1 MEFAIMPITPTIMI
15 PALAC
20 DTARDGAPLRMSD
33 DSVVPAE
40 VLADARRVADGLYH
54 NRAKADEVY
63 RQLIGTYLA
72 VKDTDVA
79 IIFCPGGWGWSS
91 ITRSPG
97 WVSIQ
102 NGIQDV
108 LQSYGQSAIAID
120 YERTDR
126 SLSGVI
132 SEFVVLVGI
141 SPFKARELAQ
151 RIEFLT
157 RHLPGLKVLL
167 TGESNG
173 AAMTEDTMRLLRR
186 NPRVYAIR
194 AFPDHSPQR
203 HRAGHLYQ
211 RRYPAHDPGQCA
223 STLWQIQGRAGQYP
237 SSHRGAGSCLRLGFQ
252 GCAAGDYG
260 FSGETLRAGIR
271 RMVKTSGGSISS
283 SPHRSSLP
291 IYPRPPGEGLRVRA

>member
-186 NPRVYAIR
+186 NPRVYAIQTGPPVWR
-194 AFPDHSPQR
+194 PSEPFERSLIIAHNGIEPDTFTNGDIPRMIQANVQALFGKYKGAQGNILLHIGAPGHVYDWDFKVVRQEITAFLAKHFAP
-203 HRAGHLYQ
+203 
-211 RRYPAHDPGQCA
+211 
-223 STLWQIQGRAGQYP
+223 
-237 SSHRGAGSCLRLGFQ
+237 
-252 GCAAGDYG
+252 
-260 FSGETLRAGIR
+260 
-271 RMVKTSGGSISS
+271 V
-283 SPHRSSLP
+283 
-291 IYPRPPGEGLRVRA
+291 